1 MDGTSHAPLSRV
13 KGDSLL
19 GSGKKGDYPE
29 QSLQGDSTDTSN
41 HDQNAK
47 DSSSHTRIA
56 FGEYPMP
63 INSKLA
69 FSRFKK
75 SRKHKTK
82 PSPTDR
88 GAVLV
93 DQLNTGKMIHEPL
106 RSSTCVKSNLRTVKA
121 MRKIYTI
128 VTNGPLHPTNEMDI
142 PNQNQPSNN
151 VEINEGV
158 GYLTRYNQTLS
169 LETP

>member
-1 MDGTSHAPLSRV
+1 MSRV

-19 GSGKKGDYPE
+19 EYGKEGDSPG
-29 QSLQGDSTDTSN
+29 QILQRDSTDTSN

-93 DQLNTGKMIHEPL
+93 DQLNTGEMIHEPL
-106 RSSTCVKSNLRTVKA
+106 RRSTRVKGNSRTVKA
-121 MRKIYTI
+121 MRKI
-128 VTNGPLHPTNEMDI
+128 
-142 PNQNQPSNN
+142 
-151 VEINEGV
+151 
-158 GYLTRYNQTLS
+158 
-169 LETP
+169 